1 MRRKTV
7 LLLML
12 LMSMC
17 SLSAQKVTF
26 NVKYSYE
33 YDMQKYEYIRE
44 LGYAEG
50 VIVKDGDTA
59 VTLKG
64 KQYKVVTKDRD
75 VKTEKMKSVQ
85 YTAVDEFGAE
95 HIICFNEE
103 YTFPEELKYQVI
115 IFNGNSPYDWTYYIT
130 DEGKQ

>member
-7 LLLML
+7 LLLMM
-12 LMSMC
+12 LMSAC
-17 SLSAQKVTF
+17 LLSAQKVTF

-59 VTLKG
+59 VTLNG

>member
-1 MRRKTV
+1 MRKKIV
-7 LLLML
+7 VSLLML
-12 LMSMC
+12 MSVC
-17 SLSAQKVTF
+17 SLSAQKVAF
-26 NVKYSYE
+26 QVKYSYE
-33 YDMQKYEYIRE
+33 YDMQKYEYIRQ

-50 VIVKDGDTA
+50 VIVKDGDTS
-59 VTLKG
+59 VYLNG

-85 YTAVDEFGAE
+85 YTTKDELGVE
-95 HIICFNEE
+95 YIICFNEE
-103 YTFPEELKYQVI
+103 YTFPEELKYQVV

>member
-7 LLLML
+7 LLLMM
-12 LMSMC
+12 LMSAC
-17 SLSAQKVTF
+17 FLSAQKVTF

-59 VTLKG
+59 VTLNG